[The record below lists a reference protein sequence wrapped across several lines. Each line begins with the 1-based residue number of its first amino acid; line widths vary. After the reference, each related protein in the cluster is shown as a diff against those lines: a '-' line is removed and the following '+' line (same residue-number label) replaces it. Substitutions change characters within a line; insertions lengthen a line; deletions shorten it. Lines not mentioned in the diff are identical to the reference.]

1 MEIKNLFKLFTIITF
16 VSLAFLSDFVFAQ
29 SSAEDDLN
37 QALPNKKEK
46 LFAQLVL
53 ISQRM
58 DTVRGELKGLNKSV
72 PTKEV
77 LERIEELQGEF
88 DSLNKNFETRATQIT
103 FKDLPQNNQEN
114 IGWIEELQEITRPLL
129 STIREFSDKPRM
141 VDTLK
146 AKIETLEYRIEQYKA
161 AIKNLEHI
169 TELRKNLKIKN
180 RKNGT
185 TFNEKIEQ
193 LKTKYNPELLYFE
206 LEETQ
211 RNLDQIKTNKK
222 SFWEFFAESV
232 VEFAQVRGRNLVIA
246 LSFFLVTFLFLN
258 TIYKLIRKR
267 RRLFRGINPNLKKV
281 FKTAFT
287 TLTLVISL
295 GMGLLVLYLQD
306 DWLLLSIVIL
316 VFLAIL
322 WASRQLIPQFIKELR
337 IIMNLGTVREG
348 ERVIWSGVPWL
359 VKEIGFYVTLENTR
373 LDGGRL
379 QIPVGEMMG
388 TYSRPLVENEVWF
401 PTKKKDYVILEDG
414 AFGRIEN
421 QSMEQVVLYRLGS
434 LKYYPTEDF
443 LKLKPLNLSKN
454 FKIVVRFGLDYG
466 VQNDICEKIPALF
479 EEGLKKNLQ
488 KYYSSEPPA
497 ILSLNVNFEEA
508 AASSLNLIIVAAFH
522 GKYAEDYYPL
532 KWEINK
538 IMVQICNENNFTI
551 PFTQLTVSLPEGAK
565 EIIPGSNS

>member
-1 MEIKNLFKLFTIITF
+1 MNNKLGLKFLVFFAFFTLLFFLGSASAQKNEPNNLK
-16 VSLAFLSDFVFAQ
+16 Q
-29 SSAEDDLN
+29 E
-37 QALPNKKEK
+37 LPTKEEK
-46 LFAQLVL
+46 LFGQLVL
-53 ISQRM
+53 IAQRM
-58 DTVRGELKGLNKSV
+58 ESVRGELKGLSKSV

-77 LERIEELQGEF
+77 LERMEELQGEF

-103 FKDLPQNNQEN
+103 SKDLPQNDQED

-161 AIKNLEHI
+161 ARKNLENI
-169 TELRKNLKIKN
+169 IELRKNLKIKN
-180 RKNGT
+180 RTTLK
-185 TFNEKIEQ
+185 TFNKKVEQ
-193 LKTKYNPELLYFE
+193 LETKYNPELLYFE

-222 SFWEFFAESV
+222 SFWDFFAESV
-232 VEFAQVRGRNLVIA
+232 VEFAQVRGRNLAIA
-246 LSFFLVTFLFLN
+246 LGSSLVTFLFLN
-258 TIYKLIRKR
+258 TIYKLLRKR
-267 RRLFRGINPNLKKV
+267 RRLFRSINPNLKKV

-287 TLTLVISL
+287 TLTLVVSI
-295 GMGLLVLYLQD
+295 GVGLLILYLQD
-306 DWLLLSIVIL
+306 DWLLLSIIIL
-316 VFLAIL
+316 IFLAVL

-348 ERVIWSGVPWL
+348 ERVIWGGVPWL

-388 TYSRPLVENEVWF
+388 TYSRPVVENEVWF

-414 AFGRIEN
+414 SFGRIEN

-454 FKIVVRFGLDYG
+454 FKIVVKFGLDYG

-479 EEGLKKNLQ
+479 EEGLKKSLQ
-488 KYYSSEPPA
+488 NYYSKEPPA
-497 ILSLNVNFEEA
+497 ILSIHVNFEEA
-508 AASSLNLIIVAAFH
+508 AASSLNLIVVAAFH

-551 PFTQLTVSLPEGAK
+551 PFTQLTVSLPDGTK
-565 EIIPGSNS
+565 NIPPSSNS